1 MVDENLID
9 ELGTLIAARF
19 EKARAAKRPH
29 YADMQDCLKLMHGQP
44 LTPSD
49 GRGPDI
55 TMDVSSP
62 IVKGIVG
69 LIRDIFMGTTA
80 APYTINATPVVELPD
95 ELEQELLEKVSAD
108 LDYMLAAAGGDT
120 SAVRSQIDELR
131 GVLKLEENR
140 KAGIA
145 AERLSTIIADRLY
158 DADWETQ
165 FIEFIEHF
173 CIYPAAIMKVPAI
186 KEVVTMRWTGDTV
199 EPVREVVR
207 QVENISP
214 FDFYPAPYAEDIQT
228 ADYVIE
234 RRRLTRNEL
243 LALRDA
249 AGYSP
254 DAIEAVFEDN
264 PDGAPL
270 SYDSEET
277 DPATDTIGVSKED
290 RDIYDAIGYYG
301 RIRND
306 VLVEYGI
313 DFTDD
318 ELLGSSEAEVWVVG
332 KRVIKCLLNPD
343 PAGRRPFYKAS
354 FERVAG
360 SFWGASPAMKLRDT
374 QKVCTASV
382 RALVRNMQ
390 YSSGPIGE
398 VAKGRVKD
406 GHDVTQIIPNT
417 IRVVEP
423 DDMSNGRAAYSFYTV
438 PSLSNELTA
447 LFEKFLSY
455 AYELIGIPRLAFG
468 GTQGLG
474 TIGRTSGGMSI
485 VMNQSTKAI
494 KHALRMLEKGVIEPV
509 VQDFINYEL
518 RTSDDPEI
526 RGDIRVYA
534 RGVSGLME
542 QESKNSD
549 LEWALQSLS
558 SMVGVIDPT
567 TQQPVVPASAVQRI
581 LYQLFK
587 NKGLSTEGIFPDF
600 DKQEAFGELL
610 AGQGVASP
618 AGMPSDPTGE
628 LPTLDGRSP
637 DAAAAIGDANGGFM

>member
-1 MVDENLID
+1 MDENLID
-9 ELGTLIAARF
+9 ELGVFVAARF
-19 EKARAAKRPH
+19 DKARTAKQPH
-29 YADMQDCLKLMHGQP
+29 YSDMQDCLRLMHGQP

-55 TMDVSSP
+55 TMDISSP

-80 APYTINATPVVELPD
+80 APYTINATPIVDLP
-95 ELEQELLEKVSAD
+95 EALEQEMLEKVSQD
-108 LDYMLAAAGGDT
+108 LNYMLAAAGGDT
-120 SAVRSQIDELR
+120 SAVRGQIDEMR
-131 GVLKLEENR
+131 SVLKLEENR
-140 KAGIA
+140 KAAIA
-145 AERLSTIIADRLY
+145 AERMTTVIADRLH

-173 CIYPAAIMKVPAI
+173 CIYPAAIMKVPSI

-214 FDFYPAPYAEDIQT
+214 FDFYPAPYADDIQT

-254 DAIEAVFEDN
+254 EAIDAVFEEN

-270 SYDSEET
+270 SYDTDQT
-277 DPATDTIGVSKED
+277 DPATDTINASKED
-290 RDIYDAIGYYG
+290 RDVFDALGYYG
-301 RIRND
+301 RIRNS
-306 VLVEYGI
+306 VLAEYGI
-313 DFTDD
+313 EFAD
-318 ELLGSSEAEVWVVG
+318 EELVGASEAEGWVVG

-354 FERVAG
+354 FERVSGA
-360 SFWGASPAMKLRDT
+360 FWGASPAMKLRDA
-374 QKVCTASV
+374 QKVCTATV
-382 RALVRNMQ
+382 RSLVRNMQ

-398 VAKGRVKD
+398 VEKGRVKD
-406 GHDVTQIIPNT
+406 GHDITQVLPNT
-417 IRVVEP
+417 IRVVT
-423 DDMSNGRAAYSFYTV
+423 DDNLGSGRPAYSFYTV
-438 PSLSNELTA
+438 PSLSAELTA
-447 LFEKFLSY
+447 LFEKFLGY

-526 RGDIRVYA
+526 RGDVRVYA

-558 SMVGVIDPT
+558 SMAGVIDPT
-567 TQQPVVPASAVQRI
+567 TQQPIIPPTAIQRI

-587 NKGLSTEGIFPDF
+587 NKGLPTEGVFPDF

-610 AGQGVASP
+610 NAQGVTSP
-618 AGMPSDPTGE
+618 AGMPNDPTGG
-628 LPTLDGRSP
+628 LPNLDGRSP
-637 DAAAAIGDANGGFM
+637 DAAAAIDEANGGFM